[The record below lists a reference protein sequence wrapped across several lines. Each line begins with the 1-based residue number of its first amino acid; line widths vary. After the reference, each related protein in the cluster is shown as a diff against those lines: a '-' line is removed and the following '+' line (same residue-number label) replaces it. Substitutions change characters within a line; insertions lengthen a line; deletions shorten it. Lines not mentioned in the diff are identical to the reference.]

1 MFLRPQWN
9 VPQTEVFSKTT
20 ATTVKNNEKTSVLT
34 ESQVINNIAD
44 SIININNNN
53 NNKSRIGHSKNNN
66 NNSNNNNNNSTP
78 SSGSVNKYSSHA
90 FNTSRLHDDLCDQ
103 FGAEEPGAP
112 REW

>member
-20 ATTVKNNEKTSVLT
+20 AKAVKNNEKTSVLT

-53 NNKSRIGHSKNNN
+53 KSSIGNSKNNN
-66 NNSNNNNNNSTP
+66 NNNNNSNSTP
-78 SSGSVNKYSSHA
+78 SSGSSNKYSPHA
-90 FNTSRLHDDLCDQ
+90 YNTSRLHDDLCDQ

>member
-20 ATTVKNNEKTSVLT
+20 ATAVKNNEKTSVLT

-44 SIININNNN
+44 SIININSNNN
-53 NNKSRIGHSKNNN
+53 NSKSRIGNSKNNT
-66 NNSNNNNNNSTP
+66 NNNNTSNSTP

>member
-20 ATTVKNNEKTSVLT
+20 ATAVKNNEKTSVLT

-53 NNKSRIGHSKNNN
+53 KSSIGNSKNNN
-66 NNSNNNNNNSTP
+66 NNNNNSNSTP
-78 SSGSVNKYSSHA
+78 SSGSSNKYSSHA
-90 FNTSRLHDDLCDQ
+90 YNTSRLHDDLCDQ